1 MENKYRYSAFLNVLL
16 FVFLSLVAKAT
27 TNTASYTGA
36 WESASNWSLGHSPI
50 ATEDVVI
57 PSGISMAVNAADSCL
72 SLTINSTGSVTVN
85 AYSSLSIAGNFS
97 NAGTFNATYASTL
110 SFTAAS
116 NSTITGSGSYSIA
129 GTIIVDMGSATTI
142 LDVQS
147 SGFISGINAGGN
159 YYFNF
164 ICGTWKMDNTG
175 TLNDCYNC
183 YSTNSL
189 VINYGVVIEADKGTM
204 NLAKNG
210 TSGNVLLEGK
220 LFVNGGNVNVQ
231 TGQALNAGQDFH
243 YAVNGGTPQ
252 LYIASGNLNIG
263 GGFSYNSGSD
273 YIDFEMSGGTIIV
286 TANGYTYANSFILTD
301 ELGGITVM
309 SGGTIIIQDACLSA
323 NPDLDMGGANVK
335 ATLYSVTGGTIQF
348 GYTGTQSNST
358 FYGVNAEP
366 STNYPNLDFESGTA
380 KNVSAWVGGNINFL
394 SIYINPNM
402 TFNAS
407 GFPVVTILSNN
418 GVFAFSNDGTYTYA
432 GNIFVFAG
440 SVKQLITT
448 TLGSFSFDN
457 LTINNTSSKSLGV
470 VQGPSCSVIVN
481 QVLTLNNGAYY
492 LNGNTLTIQD
502 PTPAG
507 IVGGGTNSYIV
518 SENTSMNSI
527 LKWEGIT
534 QTPGSYIFPFG
545 FNSGGTDYYLPFTFN
560 ITSPAVTLGDV
571 SLATYHTSSNNTPFA
586 PGVTQMYGAAG
597 SCYANIDESVQA
609 IVDRWWQITAPTSPT
624 ADITF
629 TYAGPEAATMTGDPT
644 CGSTLDAYHW
654 NTSTPGWDQ
663 PVGNQATAVTSTG
676 ATGNVTASGIST
688 FSPWVLGLFAS
699 PLPIKLVDFTAVYNN
714 DENIVNLNWITAS
727 EKNNKSFTVERSID
741 GVTYTE
747 IATVAGAG
755 SSSETLNYASIDTKP
770 VIGIDYYRL
779 KQTDFDGN
787 FTYSDVVPV
796 TITAAQST
804 SVFPNPVRTSL
815 GVNYNSS
822 LAGVVVLKVLELS
835 TGRQLN
841 TYSFNAAKGNNTF
854 SIDARDY
861 ADGLYMIQITCT
873 DGSTYNDKF
882 IKE

>member
-1 MENKYRYSAFLNVLL
+1 
-16 FVFLSLVAKAT
+16 
-27 TNTASYTGA
+27 
-36 WESASNWSLGHSPI
+36 
-50 ATEDVVI
+50 
-57 PSGISMAVNAADSCL
+57 
-72 SLTINSTGSVTVN
+72 
-85 AYSSLSIAGNFS
+85 
-97 NAGTFNATYASTL
+97 
-110 SFTAAS
+110 
-116 NSTITGSGSYSIA
+116 
-129 GTIIVDMGSATTI
+129 
-142 LDVQS
+142 
-147 SGFISGINAGGN
+147 
-159 YYFNF
+159 
-164 ICGTWKMDNTG
+164 
-175 TLNDCYNC
+175 
-183 YSTNSL
+183 
-189 VINYGVVIEADKGTM
+189 
-204 NLAKNG
+204 
-210 TSGNVLLEGK
+210 GNVLLEGK
-220 LFVNGGNVNVQ
+220 LFVNGGIVNVQ

-252 LYIASGNLNIG
+252 LYVASGNLNIG

-348 GYTGTQSNST
+348 GYTGTQANST

-380 KNVSAWVGGNINFL
+380 KNVSAWVGGNISFL

-407 GFPVVTILSNN
+407 GFPIVTILANN

-448 TLGSFSFDN
+448 TLGSFAFDN
-457 LTINNTSSKSLGV
+457 LTISNTSSKSLGV
-470 VQGPSCSVIVN
+470 VQGPNCSVIVN
-481 QVLTLNNGAYY
+481 RVLTLNSGAYY

-502 PTPAG
+502 PSPAG
-507 IVGGGTNSYIV
+507 IVGGGTNSYVV

-527 LKWEGIT
+527 LKWQGIT
-534 QTPGSYIFPFG
+534 QTPGSYVFPFG

-560 ITSPAVTLGDV
+560 ITSPAATLGDV
-571 SLATYHTSSNNTPFA
+571 SLATYHTGSANTPFA

-597 SCYANIDESVQA
+597 SCYVNMDESVQA

-629 TYAGPEAATMTGDPT
+629 TYAGPEAATMTGNPT

-654 NTSTPGWDQ
+654 NTSIPGWDP
-663 PVGNQATAVTSTG
+663 PVGNQATAVTTTG
-676 ATGNVTASGIST
+676 STGNVTASGIST

-699 PLPIKLVDFTAVYNN
+699 PLPIKLLDFTAVYNS
-714 DENIVNLNWITAS
+714 DQNIVNLNWITES

-741 GVTYTE
+741 GVTYAE

-755 SSSETLNYASIDTKP
+755 NSTETLNYSSIDLKP
-770 VIGIDYYRL
+770 VTGIDYYRL
-779 KQTDFDGN
+779 KQSDFDGN
-787 FTYSDVVPV
+787 NTYSDVVPV
-796 TITAAQST
+796 TISASQSVT
-804 SVFPNPVRTSL
+804 VFPNPVKSNL
-815 GVNYNSS
+815 SVNYASKS
-822 LAGVVVLKVLELS
+822 AGAIVLKVEDLG
-835 TGRQLN
+835 TGRELN
-841 TYSFNAAKGNNTF
+841 TYSFNAEEGNNTF
-854 SIDARDY
+854 SIDASNY
-861 ADGLYMIQITCT
+861 AAGLYMLQITGA